1 MRGPYLFGFR
11 CLVVPIYRQSGVHIF
26 HACRSNSNVVQT
38 LLFNL
43 IITRMKKLFVLVV
56 ILMGCYNAFG
66 QKVYCELVGTQATPL
81 SKAAISVDFGQRMRG
96 DVLVDD
102 EGKPLKFNS
111 MIDAMNYMAQ
121 RGWEFEAA
129 YPVGKGDLTY
139 HWLLSKTITNGK
151 SITDGFTTKRQFKEA
166 RKDAEPKPQQST
178 W

>member
-1 MRGPYLFGFR
+1 
-11 CLVVPIYRQSGVHIF
+11 
-26 HACRSNSNVVQT
+26 
-38 LLFNL
+38 
-43 IITRMKKLFVLVV
+43 MKKLFVLVV

-139 HWLLSKTITNGK
+139 HWLLSKTIELRW
-151 SITDGFTTKRQFKEA
+151 DGSRNCYYNQ
-166 RKDAEPKPQQST
+166 DLDPQQRFELHQIKDLISLYEKLGT
-178 W
+178 TDDLLNRNWTDL

>member
-1 MRGPYLFGFR
+1 MLQRFWTKSLLRTGRHTSHTFFQGRNFCGFW
-11 CLVVPIYRQSGVHIF
+11 
-26 HACRSNSNVVQT
+26 A
-38 LLFNL
+38 
-43 IITRMKKLFVLVV
+43 
-56 ILMGCYNAFG
+56 
-66 QKVYCELVGTQATPL
+66 
-81 SKAAISVDFGQRMRG
+81 RMRG

-121 RGWEFEAA
+121 RGWEFEAT